1 MRVENPV
8 LVKRGIRLVA
18 CGCGC
23 GCTLYLFNYFHVFL
37 VLFRAE
43 LNKSNLLR
51 RIIFVRSAGQSLYN
65 LILRHIEFKVFNPI
79 HEQDP
84 VQMIQFMLKDSGLKL
99 TETFLD
105 PFHSCLPVC

>member
-8 LVKRGIRLVA
+8 LVKRGIRLVGVGA
-18 CGCGC
+18 PCVH
-23 GCTLYLFNYFHVFL
+23 LFNYFHVFL

-84 VQMIQFMLKDSGLKL
+84 VQMIQFMLKDSA
-99 TETFLD
+99 
-105 PFHSCLPVC
+105 